1 MFDSRKISNLM
12 AKDNTAAIYEIDDE
26 IIFDILS
33 SDKNDFLLYLLGW
46 LRREGIDIDHY
57 RLVKIIEGLA
67 YRQEKKR

>member
-1 MFDSRKISNLM
+1 MYDSRKISNWM

-57 RLVKIIEGLA
+57 CVVKIIEGLA
-67 YRQEKKR
+67 YSQEKKR